1 MLDEKNV
8 FLNVEIDTKTDALK
22 FLAKKAVE
30 NGIAKNEK
38 GVLKDLLA
46 REEEY
51 STGVQD
57 GFAIPHAKSSNVIEP
72 SIFYIKTKNELEW
85 ETLDGSNVK
94 YIFSLMV
101 PEENE
106 NNVHLMMLSKLAT
119 CLMEDD
125 FKKEIISSEDKSSL
139 IKYISKKWRRNKNE
153 NCSSYIMPSRISPYT
168 NGGKGIN

>member
-8 FLNVEIDTKTDALK
+8 FLNVEIDTKEDVLK
-22 FLAKKAVE
+22 FLAKKAFE
-30 NGIAKNEK
+30 NGVAQNEE

-46 REEEY
+46 REAEY
-51 STGVQD
+51 STGIQD

-72 SIFYIKTKNELEW
+72 SIFYIKTKKELEW
-85 ETLDGSNVK
+85 ETLDGSNVR

-101 PEENE
+101 PEKNE
-106 NNVHLMMLSKLAT
+106 NNIHLKMLSKLAT

-139 IKYISKKWRRNKNE
+139 IKYISKKME
-153 NCSSYIMPSRISPYT
+153 EE
-168 NGGKGIN
+168 

>member
-1 MLDEKNV
+1 MSENV
-8 FLNVEIDTKTDALK
+8 RW
-22 FLAKKAVE
+22 KKCIFKCRNRYKDWCIKIFGKESCE

-139 IKYISKKWRRNKNE
+139 IKYISKKME
-153 NCSSYIMPSRISPYT
+153 EE
-168 NGGKGIN
+168 

>member
-125 FKKEIISSEDKSSL
+125 FKKEIMSSEDKSSL
-139 IKYISKKWRRNKNE
+139 IKYISKKME
-153 NCSSYIMPSRISPYT
+153 EE
-168 NGGKGIN
+168 

>member
-1 MLDEKNV
+1 MIDEKNI
-8 FLNVEIDTKTDALK
+8 FLNVEIDTKDDVLK

-30 NGIAKNEK
+30 NGVAQSEE

-46 REEEY
+46 REAEY
-51 STGVQD
+51 STGIQD

-85 ETLDGSNVK
+85 ETLDGSNVR

-101 PEENE
+101 PEQNE
-106 NNVHLMMLSKLAT
+106 NNIHLMMLSKLAT

-139 IKYISKKWRRNKNE
+139 IKYISKKME
-153 NCSSYIMPSRISPYT
+153 EE
-168 NGGKGIN
+168 

>member
-1 MLDEKNV
+1 MIYINSVINFKEKRDELAMLDEKNV
-8 FLNVEIDTKTDALK
+8 FLNVEIDTKDDVLK

-30 NGIAKNEK
+30 NGVAQNEE

-46 REEEY
+46 REAEY
-51 STGVQD
+51 STGIQD

-72 SIFYIKTKNELEW
+72 SIFYIKTKKELEW
-85 ETLDGSNVK
+85 ETLDGSKVR

-101 PEENE
+101 PEQNE
-106 NNVHLMMLSKLAT
+106 NNIHLMMLSKLAT

-139 IKYISKKWRRNKNE
+139 IKYISKKME
-153 NCSSYIMPSRISPYT
+153 EE
-168 NGGKGIN
+168 